1 MAIVP
6 DVEGEKACDSDDD
19 PDGDV
24 GGVDGTTSG
33 GSVDSIQ
40 VNEALLAMES
50 QYMRQTRRTPDN
62 DSPMSSE
69 PPIRH
74 PDHPYGNVRRR
85 R

>member
-50 QYMRQTRRTPDN
+50 QYMRQT
-62 DSPMSSE
+62 
-69 PPIRH
+69 
-74 PDHPYGNVRRR
+74 
-85 R
+85 

>member
-6 DVEGEKACDSDDD
+6 DIEGEKACDSDDD

-24 GGVDGTTSG
+24 GGVDSTTSS

-50 QYMRQTRRTPDN
+50 QYMHQT
-62 DSPMSSE
+62 
-69 PPIRH
+69 
-74 PDHPYGNVRRR
+74 
-85 R
+85 